1 MRLAVLLVTLTTVS
15 LMLFSPVTHA
25 QSCFCRLGGSFS
37 DRVRQTDIVVIGEI
51 VEQTDYGAVV
61 KVERYFK
68 RSGPSR
74 IAIHDP
80 FTEYGCSQIGSVAR
94 PGDRYQI
101 YVTLNGYGLDYP
113 YTTGHCDGN
122 TELEPG
128 QPDDDHLLGLE
139 RYGGPSLQP
148 QRTNTPT
155 ELMWLTAAAVP
166 LAFLAVATLAPWRR
180 R

>member
-1 MRLAVLLVTLTTVS
+1 MRLAILLVTLTTIAAVLYTS
-15 LMLFSPVTHA
+15 AQPAHSCSCPSVT
-25 QSCFCRLGGSFS
+25 FP
-37 DRVRQTDIVVIGEI
+37 DRVRFADLVVVGEI
-51 VEQTDYGAVV
+51 VEPTDYGAIVS
-61 KVERYFK
+61 VERYFK
-68 RSGPSR
+68 QSGPGT
-74 IAIHDP
+74 IAVYDP
-80 FTEYGCSQIGSVAR
+80 SFEAGCWSLGTVAE
-94 PGDRYQI
+94 PGDRYQL
-101 YVTLNGYGLDYP
+101 YLSSFGYGLDYP